1 MYTVVT
7 MKMNQS
13 GQITI
18 PKVLR
23 KQFGLQPDSD
33 LVIETSK
40 EGILIKPM
48 PSHLKQVSQWFKDE
62 HGSEMASL
70 TTDQIMRLIR

>member
-1 MYTVVT
+1 

-23 KQFGLQPDSD
+23 DQFGFKPDST
-33 LVIETSK
+33 LIVETTK
-40 EGILIKPM
+40 EGILLKPM
-48 PSHLKQVSQWFKDE
+48 PSHREQVSQWFKDK
-62 HGSEMASL
+62 HGGEMATL

>member
-1 MYTVVT
+1 

-23 KQFGLQPDSD
+23 EQFGLQPGSD
-33 LVIETSK
+33 LVVETSK

-48 PSHLKQVSQWFKDE
+48 PSHLEQVSQWFKNE

-70 TTDQIMRLIR
+70 TTDQIMRLVR

>member
-1 MYTVVT
+1 
-7 MKMNQS
+7 MKIDEN

-23 KQFGLQPDSD
+23 EKFGFVPDST
-33 LVIETSK
+33 LVVETTR

-48 PSHLKQVSQWFKDE
+48 PSHMEQVSQWFKDE

-70 TTDQIMRLIR
+70 TTDQIMRLVR

>member
-1 MYTVVT
+1 

-23 KQFGLQPDSD
+23 EQFGLELNSD
-33 LVIETSK
+33 IIVETSK
-40 EGILIKPM
+40 DGILIKPM
-48 PSHLKQVSQWFKDE
+48 PSHLKQVSKWFKNE

-70 TTDQIMRLIR
+70 TTDQVMRLIR

>member
-1 MYTVVT
+1 MYVITV
-7 MKMNQS
+7 KMNQS

-23 KQFGLQPDSD
+23 EQFGLEPDST
-33 LVIETSK
+33 LIVETSK

-48 PSHLKQVSQWFKDE
+48 PSHLEQVSQWFKDE

-70 TTDQIMRLIR
+70 TTDQVMRLIR

>member
-1 MYTVVT
+1 
-7 MKMNQS
+7 MKMNHT

-23 KQFGLQPDSD
+23 DQFGLKPDST
-33 LVIETSK
+33 LIVETSK

-48 PSHLKQVSQWFKDE
+48 PSHRGQVNQWFKDE